1 MSTACFPAL
10 QCKIDGDAMGAR
22 CRALRLPRQSTR
34 LVNTA
39 AAHHAQE
46 LYLPARPS
54 QIRDRRATAIGAS
67 PSHATRLPSLALA
80 CSDSTHARM
89 HARKQNSTRMTA
101 RQHDS
106 TIAQHRAHAR
116 ALTHSRTTARTHACP
131 RPRAHN
137 CTHGSTHN
145 STAAPR
151 TTPDYPCALMPPL
164 TTARWMSLTHIL
176 AVRCPLPSAW
186 MSLTHSA
193 RSNRGTP

>member
-89 HARKQNSTRMTA
+89 HARKQNSTRTTA

-106 TIAQHRAHAR
+106 TTSRAR
-116 ALTHSRTTARTHACP
+116 ARTTARMHACP
-131 RPRAHN
+131 RPRTHN
-137 CTHGSTHN
+137 CTHGTAHD

-151 TTPDYPCALMPPL
+151 TAPDYPCALLPPL
-164 TTARWMSLTHIL
+164 TTARWVSLAHIL
-176 AVRCPLPSAW
+176 A
-186 MSLTHSA
+186 A
-193 RSNRGTP
+193 RSNRGAPW